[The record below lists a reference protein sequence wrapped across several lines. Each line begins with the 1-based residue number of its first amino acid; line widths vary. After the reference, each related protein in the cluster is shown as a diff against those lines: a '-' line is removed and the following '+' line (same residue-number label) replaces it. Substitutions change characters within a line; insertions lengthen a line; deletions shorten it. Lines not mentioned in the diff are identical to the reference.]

1 MFGKAQKFLT
11 DPTKFIADMVK
22 NMRYDTCHQ
31 TTEYDAKECETDC
44 KRLEKSEFA
53 QSCRKRNGLF
63 KCCIR

>member
-31 TTEYDAKECETDC
+31 TTEYDAKVCEKPEIT
-44 KRLEKSEFA
+44 
-53 QSCRKRNGLF
+53 
-63 KCCIR
+63 I